1 MNKNAIS
8 LQKTV
13 CLHSADSTS
22 SFLKDMQVFHYK
34 EGPETHMKAAVNREG
49 AIQASMVHCDNTKR
63 ECGSLCVFVRV
74 YAEQERTVTNNT
86 GKKFMWF
93 T

>member
-13 CLHSADSTS
+13 CLHSTDSTS

-34 EGPETHMKAAVNREG
+34 EGSEIHMKAAVNREG

-63 ECGSLCVFVRV
+63 AWQCVCVC
-74 YAEQERTVTNNT
+74 E
-86 GKKFMWF
+86 GLL
-93 T
+93 